1 MAGTTELKS
10 RKRTQNEQDTG
21 ITSDAM
27 MQKEK
32 NDFALEHI
40 TGGWKPGM
48 DPKVDYSG
56 HFEFGGSLGCL
67 GLMIGFPS
75 LMYYMWIGATYYD
88 GKLPLPENGQSIQDF
103 VKHMGH
109 LVYTGAFPHA
119 RAWRIYWTYF
129 SFEAI
134 CYLLMPGFICY
145 GKPLAHLGGKQLKYR
160 CSAYTSF
167 YLTIVVMAGLHGTG
181 LFPIYTF
188 LDEFGPLMSVSIL
201 SGYLNSLIT
210 YIQAFIR
217 GNQHRVTGY
226 PIYDFFMGAELNPRL
241 FGILDFKMFYEVRI
255 PWFILFGLSC
265 AAATRQYERYGY
277 VSGEVLFLVMAHYLY
292 ANACSKGEHLI
303 TTSWD
308 MYQEKLG
315 FMLTF
320 WNMAGVPMS
329 YCHCTL
335 YLANHDPATY
345 AWNKVAL
352 AAYFISYLFVYWVW
366 DTANGQKNSFR
377 MMERGTWVK
386 RNTFPQ
392 LPWQEI
398 HNAKTIV
405 SENGDTILADG
416 WYGLARKVHYSCD
429 MFFAISWGLITG
441 FESPFPWFYPVFFCI
456 MITHRVWRDVNKC
469 RYKYG
474 AAWTQYE
481 KQVPYLFIPYVV

>member
-1 MAGTTELKS
+1 MAATIEVKS
-10 RKRTQNEQDTG
+10 RKR
-21 ITSDAM
+21 A
-27 MQKEK
+27 QKEQEAIASQNSPEVK
-32 NDFALEHI
+32 RNDFTLEHI
-40 TGGWKPGM
+40 TGGWQPGM
-48 DPKVDYSG
+48 DSKVDDSG
-56 HFEFGGSLGCL
+56 HFEFGGSIGCL
-67 GLMIGFPS
+67 GLMIGFPL
-75 LMYYMWIGATYYD
+75 LMYYMWIGAMYYD
-88 GKLPLPENGQSIQDF
+88 GKFPLPEKDQSYVDF
-103 VKHMGH
+103 GKHLGH
-109 LVYTGAFPHA
+109 LVYIGAFPHV

-129 SFEAI
+129 IFEAV
-134 CYLLMPGFICY
+134 CYVLMPGFTCY
-145 GKPLAHLGGKQLKYR
+145 GKPLAHLGGQQLKYH

-167 YLTIVVMAGLHGTG
+167 YLTIVVMAFLHGTG

-188 LDEFGPLMSVSIL
+188 LDEFGPLMSVAIL
-201 SGYLNSLIT
+201 SGYLNSLVT
-210 YIQAFIR
+210 YVQAFVR
-217 GNQHRVTGY
+217 GTQHRITGY

-277 VSGEVLFLVMAHYLY
+277 VSGEVLFLVMAHYTY
-292 ANACSKGEHLI
+292 ANACSKAEHLI
-303 TTSWD
+303 TTTWD

-335 YLANHDPATY
+335 YLANHEPSTY
-345 AWNKVAL
+345 AWSRPALVAF
-352 AAYFISYLFVYWVW
+352 FISYLFVYWVW

-386 RNTFPQ
+386 RTTFPQ
-392 LPWQEI
+392 LPWQEV
-398 HNAKTIV
+398 HNPKTIV

-441 FESPFPWFYPVFFCI
+441 FESPFPWFYPVFFSI
-456 MITHRVWRDVNKC
+456 MIAHRAMRDINKC
-469 RYKYG
+469 RHKYG
-474 AAWTQYE
+474 ASWTAYE
-481 KQVPYLFIPYVV
+481 KQVPYLFIPYVI